1 MIIEKNS
8 NKPSKKNYKDKQSD
22 KVMLNV
28 PLRTYNILVRY
39 SITVSPLI
47 RMNHLSNIQHFL
59 GILDPK
65 VYENDPNKVNR
76 IKFINTAIDGRLK
89 YNINDQQMI
98 IEHVMCNLDFKPDFF
113 DPDHPERFILD
124 SNEVKWANTMI
135 DHSIKYAFAFRA
147 APKFLDVCTSLTK
160 ADFDGRGDLLENF
173 ETLLNTTHDSFRK
186 VRTINSNA
194 ELQFSLR
201 KGEFEQIIGDVY
213 DLRTNPSRKLICG
226 MQGLNQM
233 INGGFES
240 GRVYM
245 FLGVTN
251 VGKSMTLLNLMYQIR
266 KYNRHYRPKDPSKT
280 PCVVMLTMENSVE
293 ETIDRLFDLITGS
306 DGMENF
312 TKQEVIDKL
321 RNDGGMKITQDS
333 PIDMVIK
340 YKPNRSVSTSYLYDM
355 IDDLEDDGYEVI
367 CVIQDHVKRIRSN
380 EYIPDIRIE
389 LGSIVNEFKTFAI
402 DKDIPFITV
411 SHLNR
416 EAAKAVETNN
426 NRATPIDVTRKLGMS
441 TISESFLMLDN
452 LDVGIVI
459 NIDYDEENNKYMAFN
474 MIKKRVK
481 TDLTYMVQPFV
492 YGNSIRLVEDVG
504 SMPQYRLSLH
514 EQPGRRS
521 FGGQNQMAPQGFDP
535 MIGLNNSIPNTTN
548 TFAPV
553 GYEDKHVLPTPQ
565 DDDEDMPEEDDI
577 IPIKSTSTIHPIFF
591 YGSSNE
597 EDIQNYFDH
606 NDLNDL
612 KNQLGK
618 M

>member
-1 MIIEKNS
+1 MIIEKN
-8 NKPSKKNYKDKQSD
+8 NKLSKKNYKNNTTDM
-22 KVMLNV
+22 VMLNV
-28 PLRTYNILVRY
+28 PLRTYNILVKY
-39 SITVSPLI
+39 SVTVSPLI
-47 RMNHLSNIQHFL
+47 RMNHLSDVEHYI
-59 GILDPK
+59 GMLDPK
-65 VYENDPNKVNR
+65 VYINDPNKLNR
-76 IKFINTAIDGRLK
+76 VKFIQKAIEGRLK
-89 YNINDQQMI
+89 YNINDQDMI
-98 IEHVMCNLDFKPDFF
+98 VEYVLCNLDFKPDFF
-113 DPDHPERFILD
+113 DENHPEKFILN
-124 SNEVKWANTMI
+124 SNEIKWANEMI
-135 DHSIKYAFAFRA
+135 NENLKYAFAFKA

-160 ADFDGRGDLLENF
+160 AEYDGRGDLLTDF
-173 ETLLNTTHDSFRK
+173 EKLLNSTHDNFRK
-186 VRTINSNA
+186 ANTVNSNA

-201 KGEFEQIIGDVY
+201 KGQFEEIIGDVY

-233 INGGFES
+233 VNGGFES

-245 FLGVTN
+245 FLGITN

-266 KYNRHYRPKDPSKT
+266 KYNTHYKPKDPTKT
-280 PCVVMLTMENSVE
+280 PCIVMLTMENSVE

-321 RNDGGMKITQDS
+321 RNDGGMTITKDS

-355 IDDLEDDGYEVI
+355 VDDLEDDGYEVV

-380 EYIPDIRIE
+380 EHIPDIRIE

-402 DKDIPFITV
+402 DKDVPFITV

-452 LDVGIVI
+452 LDVGIII

-481 TDLTYMVQPFV
+481 TDLTYMLQPFV
-492 YGNSIRLVEDVG
+492 YGNNIRLVEDVG
-504 SMPQYRLSLH
+504 SMPQYRTTLH
-514 EQPGRRS
+514 EQPGRNFRPQS
-521 FGGQNQMAPQGFDP
+521 VQQGFDP
-535 MIGLNNSIPNTTN
+535 MLGLNNAIPNTTN

-553 GYEDKHVLPTPQ
+553 GYESQHIIPTPE
-565 DDDEDMPEEDDI
+565 DEEDIPEEDDM
-577 IPIKSTSTIHPIFF
+577 IPIKSSNTIHPVFF
-591 YGSSNE
+591 YGSNE
-597 EDIQNYFDH
+597 EEIQNYFDH
-606 NDLNDL
+606 NDLDEL
-612 KNQLGK
+612 KSKLNN